1 METLNTT
8 CVIVGGGPAG
18 MMLGLILARN
28 GVDVVVLEKHADF
41 FRDFRGDTIHPSTI
55 SVLGQLGLRERF
67 LGLPHTSVT
76 SLDVVVN
83 GNRLHPIDF
92 SRLPAPDDFLVL
104 APQWDFLTFL
114 TEDAARYPNFR
125 LLLQTEATELIWES
139 GVVRGVRAQGP
150 EGALEV
156 HGRLT
161 VSADGRASVLRDQA
175 GLRPRRFGV
184 PIDVLWFRIPKPE
197 DLPAHTLAYVGSGGM
212 VVSIERE
219 DYVQLGLIIRKG
231 GFDELREAGLPA
243 FRTAVVGAAPH
254 LRAVLETITDW
265 DQVKLLSVQIDRLP
279 RWYRRGFLAIGDA
292 AHAMSP
298 AFGVGVNYAI
308 QDAVA
313 TANALTVTLR
323 ELGPVGAEDAEA
335 EDAGAEDA
343 GAGGQQAQRGV
354 DLRLLD
360 GIQRR
365 RMPAVAGMQRIQ
377 LAAHRFISR
386 PEGVRLLPEP
396 MPGPARVAIAA
407 ATPVTQMLASRLI
420 GRGLRPETVAPELR

>member
-55 SVLGQLGLRERF
+55 GVLGELGLRERF
-67 LGLPHTSVT
+67 LGLPHTSVRA
-76 SLDVVVN
+76 LDVVVN

-92 SRLPAPDDFLVL
+92 SRLAPPDDFLVL
-104 APQWDFLTFL
+104 APQWDFLNFL
-114 TEDAARYPNFR
+114 AEDARRHPNFR
-125 LLLQTEATELIWES
+125 LLMQTEATELIWEEDAVH
-139 GVVRGVRAQGP
+139 GVVAHGPDGDLEIRA
-150 EGALEV
+150 
-156 HGRLT
+156 RLT
-161 VSADGRASVLRDQA
+161 VSADGRASELRAQA

-197 DLPAHTLAYVGSGGM
+197 DLPAHTLAYVGGGGM
-212 VVSIERE
+212 VVTIERH
-219 DYVQLGLIIRKG
+219 DYVQVGLIIPKG
-231 GFDELREAGLPA
+231 GYGELRAGGLDA
-243 FRTAVVGAAPH
+243 FRRAVIDAAPH
-254 LRAVLETITDW
+254 LREALETITDW

-298 AFGVGVNYAI
+298 AFGVGVNYAV

-313 TANALTVTLR
+313 TANALTATLR
-323 ELGPVGAEDAEA
+323 ELGPAGVEGGSATATGPSAE
-335 EDAGAEDA
+335 
-343 GAGGQQAQRGV
+343 V

-365 RMPAVAGMQRIQ
+365 RMPAVAAMQRIQ
-377 LAAHRFISR
+377 LAAHRTISR

-396 MPGPARVAIAA
+396 MPAVLRAA
-407 ATPVTQMLASRLI
+407 LAVATPGMQAVSSRLI
-420 GRGLRPETVAPELR
+420 GRGLRPESVSPELR